1 MPRGKKESGKAPTTT
16 SKVADAPVDW
26 TKALKAD
33 ELLSFEF
40 AMLGGLKMGVEKW
53 AAFQSRH
60 ATTARQA
67 AVHAETSEKKRAE
80 EAEAKKAMLMRS
92 ATSCILETYARLDY
106 FKETGVVFGCEHE
119 PHTFAITIKGAQ
131 NRCRK
136 WEDPSYSGF
145 DPMWAE
151 AAKVEAKEHEKSHA
165 NGVSR
170 RLRLLLGAKM
180 WDCKEWR
187 GSAELVA
194 GSDAANQAARAVEW
208 RKASLFLEAEGR
220 SDDAARASQ
229 MATDADV
236 EAEVLR
242 RFEVV
247 LRAQR
252 IKGDERSELI
262 GVQIKQRPFRSFI
275 SAAQKEAERQEDEA
289 AFHVREG
296 IMQETGAEAMAK
308 LPSIKEDVAAERRR
322 KADEAEA
329 EARAATQ
336 RKLEEDA
343 AAERRRKADEAE
355 AEARAAAQRKLEEDV
370 VAERRRKADEAE
382 PEARAAAH
390 RRMVAVPAIAPPPDP
405 GNAPQRTTTRTKA
418 APLAPTGE
426 CDEPPPPIVRVDG
439 SEPRGSFTG
448 NAPSVAPIAFAK
460 VSSSTIRHFNPPS
473 AVFGPSASA
482 GERAGSSAS
491 GDAAVDAADQGVPT
505 KFSAVAPPAPTGECG
520 KPPSNAKRGVATVL
534 CLPQTHVLGTVWLKG
549 WLESH
554 RDSRTRVEGPQALHV
569 VPPGALPPNLALAA

>member
-1 MPRGKKESGKAPTTT
+1 
-16 SKVADAPVDW
+16 
-26 TKALKAD
+26 
-33 ELLSFEF
+33 
-40 AMLGGLKMGVEKW
+40 
-53 AAFQSRH
+53 
-60 ATTARQA
+60 
-67 AVHAETSEKKRAE
+67 
-80 EAEAKKAMLMRS
+80 MRS

-262 GVQIKQRPFRSFI
+262 GVQIKRRPFRSFI

-329 EARAATQ
+329 EARAA
-336 RKLEEDA
+336 
-343 AAERRRKADEAE
+343 
-355 AEARAAAQRKLEEDV
+355 AQRKLEEDV
-370 VAERRRKADEAE
+370 AAERRRKADEAE
-382 PEARAAAH
+382 PEARAAAQ

-426 CDEPPPPIVRVDG
+426 CGEPPPPIVRADG

-491 GDAAVDAADQGVPT
+491 GDAAVDAADQGVPI
-505 KFSAVAPPAPTGECG
+505 KFSAAAPPAPTGECG

-534 CLPQTHVLGTVWLKG
+534 CLPQTHVLGTVRLKG

-554 RDSRTRVEGPQALHV
+554 GDSRTRVEGPQALQV